1 MAFAVGDDAVAEL
14 LADGLDGVL
23 GLGDDLALLGRDD
36 HVDEAD
42 GDAGARGLGEAE
54 GLELVEEA
62 HGDVVAGE
70 EVAPPDEVA
79 EEGLVDGAVDE
90 PDGVGPDF
98 VEEDAADGRLD
109 HAVLGVAELGLAA
122 EVGVAEADA
131 RMGLDGAVVER
142 EADLVRGAEERQALL
157 RAHVEAVLAA
167 HPVDVRLGGEVVDAQ
182 RDVLRRGHDRL
193 AGGRR
198 EDRVAREH
206 EQAGFELRLDG
217 EGHVDGHL
225 VAVEVRV
232 ERGAHHRVEADG
244 LALDEHG
251 LERLD
256 REAVQRGRAVEH
268 DRLALGDL
276 VEDVPDHGVVPL
288 DELLRAAHG
297 VRGAALLE
305 AADDERLEE
314 HERHLLGQAALPELQ
329 VRPADDDGAAG
340 VVDALAEE
348 VLAEAARLALEHVAE
363 GLEGA
368 PAGAGDGAAVAAVV
382 EDRVDGLL
390 EHALLVADD
399 DVGRLELLE
408 VAQAVVAVDDAAVEV
423 VQVRR
428 GEAAAFEGDER
439 AQLGRDDGHD
449 REDHVLGPAAADAEA
464 LADLHALGDLLARL
478 LGLGG
483 LDLLL
488 EALHERVEVDAREDL
503 ADALGAHDGLEGVAV
518 LLEVVLVLGLG
529 QELVG
534 LERRVAGIGHEIVLV
549 VDHAVEGAGRHVQQQ
564 ADAARGALE
573 EPDVRDGHGQ
583 LDVAHAVS
591 AHAGDGHFDAA
602 AVADDALVL
611 DALVLAAGAF
621 PVARGPED
629 LLAEEAVALGAVG
642 AVVDRLRIADFAVA
656 PGADDV
662 GRSQRDADGVVL
674 VGIALLVEDFLGN
687 EWIQSVPP
695 VFSFWPSPCAR
706 RRG

>member
-1 MAFAVGDDAVAEL
+1 M
-14 LADGLDGVL
+14 
-23 GLGDDLALLGRDD
+23 
-36 HVDEAD
+36 
-42 GDAGARGLGEAE
+42 
-54 GLELVEEA
+54 
-62 HGDVVAGE
+62 
-70 EVAPPDEVA
+70 APPDEVA

-182 RDVLRRGHDRL
+182 RDVLGGRHDGL
-193 AGGRR
+193 AGGGR
-198 EDRVAREH
+198 EDRVAGEH
-206 EQAGFELRLDG
+206 EQTRLELGLDG
-217 EGHVDGHL
+217 EGDVDGHL
-225 VAVEVRV
+225 VAVEVGV
-232 ERGAHHRVEADG
+232 EGRADHGVEADG

-256 REAVQRGRAVEH
+256 RQAMQRGRAVEH

-297 VRGAALLE
+297 VGGAPLLE
-305 AADDERLEE
+305 AADDEGLEE
-314 HERHLLGQAALPELQ
+314 DEGHLLGEAALPELEI
-329 VRPADDDGAAG
+329 RAADDDGAAG

-423 VQVRR
+423 VEVRR
-428 GEAAAFEGDER
+428 GEASAFEGDER
-439 AQLGRDDGHD
+439 AQFGRDDGHD
-449 REDHVLGPAAADAEA
+449 REDHVLRPAAARAEA
-464 LADLHALGDLLARL
+464 FADLHALGDLLARL
-478 LGLGG
+478 LGLRGF
-483 LDLLL
+483 DLLL
-488 EALHERVEVDAREDL
+488 QALHEGVEIDAGEDL

-529 QELVG
+529 EELVG
-534 LERRVAGIGHEIVLV
+534 LERRVAGIGDEVVLV
-549 VDHAVEGAGRHVQQQ
+549 VDHAVERGGGHVEQQ

-573 EPDVRDGHGQ
+573 EPDVGDGHGQ
-583 LDVAHAVS
+583 FDVAHAV
-591 AHAGDGHFDAA
+591 AADARDRDLDAA

-611 DALVLAAGAF
+611 DALVLAAGAL
-621 PVARGPED
+621 PVAGRAED
-629 LLAEEAVALGAVG
+629 LLAEEAVALGAVR
-642 AVVDRLRIADFAVA
+642 AVVDRLRIADFTVA

-662 GRSQRDADGVVL
+662 GGRERDADSVVL
-674 VGIALLVEDFLGN
+674 VGVALFVEDFLGDK
-687 EWIQSVPP
+687 WVQGVPP
-695 VFSFWPSPCAR
+695 GVSFWSSPWWR